1 MGYDSAARPFLYSGE
16 NPPHGIHPLMR
27 VVRVGERAWPMS
39 RLEEAGELREA
50 GVVISWMAGKASA
63 LDSTTLA
70 AGRDVG
76 QVRVRDSSGVDIVH
90 DVMFAFAY
98 HAFWPEGAWML
109 GE

>member
-1 MGYDSAARPFLYSGE
+1 
-16 NPPHGIHPLMR
+16 MR